1 MPDRQTTSTAS
12 PYEERFG
19 FSRAVKIGNTIS
31 IAGTA
36 PIGDDGRTVGIGDP
50 AKQARRCL
58 DIIEGCLAEF
68 DASLSDVVRT
78 RLYLTRIDDAEI
90 IGRVHGEYFRA
101 ARPVSTLLEVSR
113 LVDPE
118 WLIEIEADA
127 IVDHV

>member
-1 MPDRQTTSTAS
+1 MPNRKTISTAS
-12 PYEERFG
+12 AYEERFG
-19 FSRAVKIGNTIS
+19 FSRALKIGNTIS

-36 PIGDDGRTVGIGDP
+36 PIGEDGQTVGIGDP
-50 AKQARRCL
+50 AAQARRCL
-58 DIIEGCLAEF
+58 DIIERCLGELG
-68 DASLSDVVRT
+68 ASLSDVVRT
-78 RLYLTRIDDAEI
+78 RMYLTRIDDAEI